1 MVLMGVRGT
10 LVEVNRALLR
20 PILFCGAER
29 RSTIIYGTL
38 SLVVAAAS
46 NFKAPGIYIAPVL
59 FLVCH
64 LFFVWIA
71 KKDPQM
77 IAVYSRHIRYNQ
89 AFYPARSGASV
100 NPELIFTR
108 PTVGKKK

>member
-1 MVLMGVRGT
+1 MAVRGT

-29 RSTIIYGTL
+29 KSTIIYGTL

-46 NFKAPGIYIAPVL
+46 NFKAPGIYIGPIF

-64 LFFVWIA
+64 LFFVFLA

-77 IAVYSRHIRYNQ
+77 IAVYMRHIHYKQ
-89 AFYPARSGASV
+89 AFYPVKGGAST
-100 NPELIFTR
+100 NPELIHIRATI
-108 PTVGKKK
+108 GKKK